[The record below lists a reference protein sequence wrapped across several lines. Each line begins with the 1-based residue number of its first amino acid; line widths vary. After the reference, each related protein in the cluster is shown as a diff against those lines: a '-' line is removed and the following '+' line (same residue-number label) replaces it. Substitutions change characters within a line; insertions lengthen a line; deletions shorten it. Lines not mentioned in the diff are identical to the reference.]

1 MGGRGS
7 GAAGATISSDDDN
20 STKLLLFISPL
31 PQIVLDERNPSGGL
45 FDYAQSDIIVLTAL
59 DRNPFGGI
67 GTRVCTISKS
77 HPFQNR
83 LLSTVPRNDM
93 LINNNKVFTTGPSSV
108 GFAATFSPRAKA
120 FTALP
125 PKQTV

>member
-45 FDYAQSDIIVLTAL
+45 FDYAQSDIIVRRTL
-59 DRNPFGGI
+59 DRNPFGRLPPERARLEKHI
-67 GTRVCTISKS
+67 FYLIV
-77 HPFQNR
+77 FQ
-83 LLSTVPRNDM
+83 SASRND
-93 LINNNKVFTTGPSSV
+93 IF
-108 GFAATFSPRAKA
+108 
-120 FTALP
+120 
-125 PKQTV
+125 